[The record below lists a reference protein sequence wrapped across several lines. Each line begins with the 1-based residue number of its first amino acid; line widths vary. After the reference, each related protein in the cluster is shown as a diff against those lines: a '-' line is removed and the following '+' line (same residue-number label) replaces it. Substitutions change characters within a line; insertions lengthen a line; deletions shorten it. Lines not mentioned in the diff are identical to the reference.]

1 MAPAGSSSKLP
12 DFEAGVEYW
21 TNTAASV
28 DGVLGGYGHGTPV
41 PRLDATS
48 SRLLILSVLPEL
60 STVTPPHKGSTDT
73 LRTRQRKYKALDCGA
88 GIGRVSATVLLPL
101 FDQVDLVEPVSKFLQ
116 QAKLNAEI
124 GSDGWKGVKQGDKSA
139 RLWLAGLQYFD
150 PLQPALPVAGGK
162 SQLFA
167 AVGSTSLAWPDPA
180 TALNVGEDGYDL
192 IMIQWCIG
200 HLSDEQLVDFLK
212 RSRRALRQDQDECQ
226 GYIILKE
233 NICKDEE
240 SNGAGI
246 IFDDDDSSVTR
257 SDKVFK
263 RIFEQAGLSLVRREL
278 QMGFP
283 KELFQVMSYV
293 LR

>member
-1 MAPAGSSSKLP
+1 MTAAGSSKLP
-12 DFEAGVEYW
+12 DFAAGVAYW
-21 TNTAASV
+21 TETAASV

-48 SRLLILSVLPEL
+48 SRMLILSILPQL
-60 STVTPPHKGSTDT
+60 STVNPPHKGATDA
-73 LRTRQRKYKALDCGA
+73 LKPRQRKYKALDCGA

-101 FDQVDLVEPVSKFLQ
+101 FDKVDLVEPVSKFLQ
-116 QAKLNAEI
+116 QAKRNSEL
-124 GSDGWKGVKQGDKSA
+124 GTDGWKGVKTGDKSA

-150 PLQPALPVAGGK
+150 PLQPAVPLGGGD
-162 SQLFA
+162 SRLFA
-167 AVGSTSLAWPDPA
+167 SVGGTSTSWPDPA
-180 TALNVGEDGYDL
+180 KTLDVKEDGYDL

-200 HLSDEQLVDFLK
+200 HLSDEQLVDFLR
-212 RSRRALRQDQDECQ
+212 RSRKALRQDEQGCH
-226 GYIILKE
+226 GYIVLKE
-233 NICKDEE
+233 NICKDTE
-240 SNGAGI
+240 SGGAGV

-257 SDKVFK
+257 SDMVFK
-263 RIFEQAGLSLVRREL
+263 RIFEQAGLTLLRREL